1 MWYFMK
7 VPFLINLAMFIIINQ
22 YENILTVN
30 SLSFRSRLNEGNTET
45 SCLIDLVNPDIP
57 RDRLELSLISY
68 VLSGLKQDFL

>member
-7 VPFLINLAMFIIINQ
+7 VPFLINLAMFIINQ

>member
-7 VPFLINLAMFIIINQ
+7 VPFLINLAMFIIYNQ